1 MVNYEKFRV
10 AAAHA
15 APIYHDRS
23 KTVEKACKI
32 IEEAAEQGVHLIAFP
47 ESFIPG
53 FPIWAMLAAP
63 IRTHHLF
70 AELASQAIRINGPEI
85 ERIRAVARK
94 HRIIVSMGFTEGTQ
108 VSVGCLWNS
117 NVLIGADGSLLN
129 HHRKIVPTFFE
140 KLVWASGD
148 GSGLRVT
155 DTEIGRVGMLICG
168 ENGNPLARYSLI
180 AQGEQIHVST
190 YPAMAPMRPLKETG
204 GYDLEQAIRIRA
216 AGHSFEGK
224 VFNIVAS
231 TFYDETL
238 RNALAPLG
246 EDVVEL
252 LDKSPKAVSMI
263 LAQSGSVVGATRCA
277 EEGLVIADIDL
288 SPAVELK
295 RLHDVVGYYNRYDIF
310 HLSVNRSPQHPIHF
324 FESAEGLSFQSQ
336 TMPKVVDAHI
346 ERARKNEAA
355 QLPIDPPYD
364 PEEVS
369 TPRQR

>member
-1 MVNYEKFRV
+1 MPNYPKFKV
-10 AAAHA
+10 AAAHV

-23 KTVEKACKI
+23 QTVEKACKI
-32 IEEAAEQGVHLIAFP
+32 IEETAGQGVRLIAFP

-63 IRTHHLF
+63 IHTHRLF

-85 ERIRAVARK
+85 ERIRGVARK
-94 HRIIVSMGFTEGTQ
+94 HQIIVSMGFTEGTHA
-108 VSVGCLWNS
+108 SVGCLWNS
-117 NVLIGADGSLLN
+117 NILIGADGSLLN

-155 DTEIGRVGMLICG
+155 ETDIGRIGMLICG

-180 AQGEQIHVST
+180 AQGEQIHIST

-263 LAQSGSVVGATRCA
+263 LDPAGSVVGSTRCA

-295 RLHDVVGYYNRYDIF
+295 RLHDVVGYYNRFDIF

-324 FESAEGLSFQSQ
+324 SEGSAVHSQ
-336 TMPKVVDAHI
+336 EVQGTAKAIDTHI
-346 ERARKNEAA
+346 ARARKSEASE
-355 QLPIDPPYD
+355 LPVDVSSNAA
-364 PEEVS
+364 EVM
-369 TPRQR
+369 Q